1 MARDLRKGWGGTT
14 TTKLNLT
21 QKGYPSAASTYVPQ
35 NTNTTKLNTSFS
47 NASGGSGGSGGGS
60 GKGSSYDALL
70 EAYKKMGLL
79 GNKNALAQQAYDKSM
94 AALNAAYGEYMGA
107 LASNLDTTK
116 ATLQDSY
123 NRSKKSIMDDSSN
136 SLKQAYVNKML
147 SEKNLDQQMAA
158 QGLSGGATE
167 TTRASMSNNY
177 GNARNEI
184 NRTTN
189 NNLSQLEGNYNEN
202 LAAALSAYN
211 QAVAQAQLAKAQQ
224 AMEIENA
231 LANNQMAALD
241 DFMSLMGDNTDQY
254 LMALSGAMD
263 NSKGFTWESPEVVNA
278 IKALELIQPGNG
290 MDERSYN
297 NFLAALQEIMKQGGK
312 NPYAMALLS
321 QIGA

>member
-47 NASGGSGGSGGGS
+47 NASGGSGGSGGS

-70 EAYKKMGLL
+70 EAYKKMGLF

-107 LASNLDTTK
+107 LSSNLESTK
-116 ATLQDSY
+116 NTLLDSY
-123 NRSKKSIMDDSSN
+123 NRSKASIMDESRN
-136 SLKQAYVNKML
+136 SLKQAYINKRL
-147 SEKNLDQQMAA
+147 SEKNIDQQMAA

-189 NNLSQLEGNYNEN
+189 NNLSQLEGSYNEN

-211 QAVAQAQLAKAQQ
+211 QAIAQAQLAKAQQ

-231 LANNQMAALD
+231 LANNQMAAID
-241 DFMSLMGDNTDQY
+241 DYMSLMGDNTDQY
-254 LMALSGAMD
+254 LMALSGAID
-263 NSKGFTWESPEVVNA
+263 NSAAFTWDSPEVINA
-278 IKALELIQPGNG
+278 IKAMEFIQPGNG